1 MRTLAQQDSTL
12 QSYFATGGIFR
23 WFDRQ
28 LTPGYLRPG
37 AACVRVRRISTARQH
52 AHETATARSLS
63 RMEQPR
69 FQIDVLDFDA
79 ERARSAAA
87 AIIDW
92 LAVVDFSS
100 DSQFASPVTSP
111 TRHPNFVLNQRADMD
126 FTLQPPAYVEI
137 LDVRIFSLEG

>member
-1 MRTLAQQDSTL
+1 
-12 QSYFATGGIFR
+12 
-23 WFDRQ
+23 
-28 LTPGYLRPG
+28 
-37 AACVRVRRISTARQH
+37 
-52 AHETATARSLS
+52 
-63 RMEQPR
+63 MEQPR